1 MRLVNPSSPLKIR
14 VGEIAAIRGGCFDR
28 DKLAQNVM
36 YNPQRKGASK
46 DLNAYVVLG
55 DNTDTRMILFAFK
68 VYFVSKMKL
77 VLVEPTAE

>member
-1 MRLVNPSSPLKIR
+1 
-14 VGEIAAIRGGCFDR
+14 
-28 DKLAQNVM
+28 M

-46 DLNAYVVLG
+46 DLNAYIVLG